1 MKRMNFVIVCLR
13 PSQNLKLGSRG
24 SPRMEQW
31 WPNLVSEMRKVN
43 SNQKSPGSLLDI
55 APEIVNEWNGYLEIL
70 AFLKLLKILGNFLLL
85 QTDILQKT
93 VIECLCSRLPIAV
106 VYNFHQ
112 MF

>member
-1 MKRMNFVIVCLR
+1 MKCE
-13 PSQNLKLGSRG
+13 KLT
-24 SPRMEQW
+24 QIK
-31 WPNLVSEMRKVN
+31 NHV
-43 SNQKSPGSLLDI
+43 GSLLDI
-55 APEIVNEWNGYLEIL
+55 APEIVNEWNGYLELL